1 MLNPDGVILGNY
13 RTGISGNDLNRQ
25 FISPDERLHP
35 SIYAL
40 KELLEDIKKSQKG
53 NIFAFIDFHG
63 HSLKKN
69 AFIYGSEYSLHNKNY
84 YRIRILPK
92 LISRMTEMFRYK
104 ACIFRINKSKIA
116 TSRAVLSNQFGITH
130 FYTVEASYSS
140 YLQHSR
146 ETALFNEKLFSEL
159 GATIG
164 KALAQYD
171 SLLEEEEQ
179 AKRIKMQRSI
189 MERKNLKPE
198 YEYDISLSSPDVK
211 LKKESITSVN
221 FADIKSTGYS
231 ESISINLATTPTG
244 NLTNL
249 ISGGN
254 STPLA
259 KSKKNL
265 LKLDSCSNLTSI
277 DQGPTPRRLVSRS
290 RKEDSIS
297 ASITNKNKSL
307 VIGGIG
313 MKSELEKINES
324 DPKLKKSKSKSKRK
338 FKSTNIQKKL
348 NRKKSKILG
357 EDDDLEDDE
366 LEINEILRVTN
377 NLDYDYNNNK

>member
-69 AFIYGSEYSLHNKNY
+69 AFIYGSEYPLHNKNY

-92 LISRMTEMFRYK
+92 LISRMTEMFRYN
-104 ACIFRINKSKIA
+104 ACIFRINRSKIA
-116 TSRAVLSNQFGITH
+116 TSRAVFSSQYGITQ

-140 YLQHSR
+140 YLQHNR

-159 GATIG
+159 GGIIG
-164 KALAQYD
+164 KALYQYN

-179 AKRIKMQRSI
+179 AKIIK
-189 MERKNLKPE
+189 ERKILEMKKLKSE
-198 YEYDISLSSPDVK
+198 YEDDISLSSPDIK
-211 LKKESITSVN
+211 LKKDSVASVN
-221 FADIKSTGYS
+221 FTDIKSTAYS
-231 ESISINLATTPTG
+231 ENYSINTITTPTG

-249 ISGGN
+249 ISYAN
-254 STPLA
+254 IPPLTQ
-259 KSKKNL
+259 SKKNL
-265 LKLDSCSNLTSI
+265 ASLDSGSYLSNI
-277 DQGPTPRRLVSRS
+277 DQRRTSRRPIS
-290 RKEDSIS
+290 TSKKEDSIS
-297 ASITNKNKSL
+297 NIMTNNSKGL
-307 VIGGIG
+307 FIGGIG
-313 MKSELEKINES
+313 MKGELEKINEC
-324 DPKLKKSKSKSKRK
+324 DPKLKKSKSKNPKN
-338 FKSTNIQKKL
+338 FKSTTIQKKI
-348 NRKKSKILG
+348 NSKKSKTL
-357 EDDDLEDDE
+357 DEDDE
-366 LEINEILRVTN
+366 NDLEYGELGINTILRVS
-377 NLDYDYNNNK
+377 K